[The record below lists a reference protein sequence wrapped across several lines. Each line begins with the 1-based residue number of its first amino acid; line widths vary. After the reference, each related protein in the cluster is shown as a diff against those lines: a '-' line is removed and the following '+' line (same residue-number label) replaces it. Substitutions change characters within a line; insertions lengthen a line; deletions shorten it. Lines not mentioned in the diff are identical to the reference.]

1 MVTALNTVT
10 DKVDGETEV
19 TYDRFFPLSLEE
31 MYIEPQLA
39 GEGEACPY
47 WKHASGLAAKM
58 KQYQTYPQIR
68 TFAIENHVSPQYVRL
83 RSALRGT
90 ADNTWYVAASGNVSS
105 NYAIFAYRCA
115 PACAIC

>member
-1 MVTALNTVT
+1 
-10 DKVDGETEV
+10 
-19 TYDRFFPLSLEE
+19 

-47 WKHASGLAAKM
+47 WKHASGLATKM

-68 TFAIENHVSPQYVRL
+68 TFAIENHVSPQNVRL
-83 RSALRGT
+83 RSALRGN
-90 ADNTWYVAASGNVSS
+90 ADNTWYVTASGYVNYSAAVSAS
-105 NYAIFAYRCA
+105 RCA

>member
-1 MVTALNTVT
+1 
-10 DKVDGETEV
+10 
-19 TYDRFFPLSLEE
+19 

-47 WKHASGLAAKM
+47 WKHASGLATKM

-68 TFAIENHVSPQYVRL
+68 TFAIENHVSPQTVLL
-83 RSALRGT
+83 RSASRG
-90 ADNTWYVAASGNVSS
+90 DASGTWNVNASGYVN
-105 NYAIFAYRCA
+105 NYAAITAHRCA

>member
-1 MVTALNTVT
+1 MT
-10 DKVDGETEV
+10 DKSDGDTEV

-47 WKHASGLAAKM
+47 WKHASGLATKM
-58 KQYQTYPQIR
+58 KQYQAYPQIR
-68 TFAIENHVSPQYVRL
+68 TFAIENHISPQYVRL
-83 RSALRGT
+83 RSAFRGN
-90 ADNTWYVAASGNVSS
+90 AYIAWYVTASGSV
-105 NYAIFAYRCA
+105 NYASAISAYRCA

>member
-1 MVTALNTVT
+1 MVKALNTVT
-10 DKVDGETEV
+10 DKADGETEV

-39 GEGEACPY
+39 GEGEVCPY

-68 TFAIENHVSPQYVRL
+68 TFAIENHVSPQTVRL
-83 RSALRGT
+83 RSAFRGI
-90 ADNTWYVAASGNVSS
+90 AIYTWYVNASGYVNNSHAI
-105 NYAIFAYRCA
+105 YANRCA

>member
-1 MVTALNTVT
+1 MT
-10 DKVDGETEV
+10 DKSDGDTEV
-19 TYDRFFPLSLEE
+19 TYDKFFPLSLEE

-83 RSALRGT
+83 RSAYRGN
-90 ADNTWYVAASGNVSS
+90 AYSTWYVYASGYVISS
-105 NYAIFAYRCA
+105 YAVIAYRCA
-115 PACAIC
+115 PACVIC

>member
-1 MVTALNTVT
+1 
-10 DKVDGETEV
+10 
-19 TYDRFFPLSLEE
+19 

-47 WKHASGLAAKM
+47 WKHASGLATKM

-83 RSALRGT
+83 RSALRGS
-90 ADNTWYVAASGNVSS
+90 AISAWYVYASGYVGNSGAF
-105 NYAIFAYRCA
+105 YAYRCA